1 MDQDFAQR
9 RRVALALAITVIL
22 VPAALL
28 LNRDT
33 SGTDE
38 TTPTTLV
45 GAVVIPGDEPP
56 APPDAGAAGESAVA
70 PSDAPAGTD
79 AMGTTPVPFLEGTV
93 PPEADDPATI
103 LIPRPGQA
111 ISGDATFSRS
121 IANPRDC
128 QLRDLAVIPFGS
140 TVTVTNLDNSR
151 SVQCIASVSG
161 IPDESVVLNPDA
173 FLQIGDLTD
182 APLPVEITW

>member
-33 SGTDE
+33 ADTDG

-45 GAVVIPGDEPP
+45 GAIVIPGEEPP
-56 APPDAGAAGESAVA
+56 AATGDGSPEAAEGA
-70 PSDAPAGTD
+70 DAPAGTD

-93 PPEADDPATI
+93 PPQGDDPTTI
-103 LIPRPGQA
+103 LIPRPGQS

-121 IANPRDC
+121 ISSPRDC
-128 QLRDLAVIPFGS
+128 QLRDLDVIPFGS

-151 SVQCIASVSG
+151 SVQCIVSVSG
-161 IPDESVVLNPDA
+161 ISDESVVLNPDA